1 MIDITK
7 KLEIVRI
14 ATASGK
20 IKLKQSTIDL
30 ISRKKIEKGDVLETA
45 KISAIIAVK
54 KTPELILYCHQIPLT
69 SIDVNFRIFSGHVEA
84 IVTVKATAKTGA
96 EMEALSGVSIAL
108 LTIWDMVKKYEK
120 NESGQYPSTVI
131 SDIKVL
137 KKIKTNR

>member
-7 KLEIVRI
+7 KPDILRI
-14 ATASGK
+14 AKASGK
-20 IKLKQSTIDL
+20 IKLKKSTIDL
-30 ISRKKIEKGDVLETA
+30 IKRGKMEKGNVIEAA

-54 KTPELILYCHQIPLT
+54 KTPELIPYCHQVPIT
-69 SIDVNFRIFSGHVEA
+69 AIDVNFEILSNAIKV
-84 IVTVKATAKTGA
+84 IVTVKATAKTGV
-96 EMEALSGVSIAL
+96 EMESLLGTSAAL

-131 SDIKVL
+131 TDIKVL